1 VLFSAASVAI
11 GLFISA
17 LTESQVIAFF
27 VTWVVLL
34 LLTFLGFGIEQ
45 LTNPVARDVLSYV
58 SFDARLAPFSR
69 GMIST
74 RDVVF
79 FLSIIFLFLM
89 GSFWALERRKWT

>member
-1 VLFSAASVAI
+1 MSI

-34 LLTFLGFGIEQ
+34 LFTFLGFGIEQ
-45 LTNPVARDVLSYV
+45 LDNALARDVLSYV
-58 SFDARLAPFSR
+58 SFDARLTPFAR

-74 RDVVF
+74 RDIVF
-79 FLSIIFLFLM
+79 FLSICFMCLM